1 MVAYGYMLHDIP
13 SLRWETDFST
23 IKRMVKAPLEH
34 RFGNHA
40 YCDKKWCR
48 VLQAEEEEKFYMPP
62 ESDPFFC
69 KNKDKLMYKQLKEIM
84 VRFTSEE
91 VIRESLH
98 WHSTQKNEAMNQV
111 IARLCPKNKH
121 LSESLTLLTR
131 VCVAISYTNVGMK
144 NFYTKV
150 LNELGISMDVDNP
163 MLQLL
168 CKTLNR
174 LDQMRTERMK
184 KKQGNIR
191 QSVFIMTRQKL
202 KKRYIKTELQRKSMG
217 LTKLELHLNVLIW
230 NPVLQ

>member
-1 MVAYGYMLHDIP
+1 M
-13 SLRWETDFST
+13 RTT
-23 IKRMVKAPLEH
+23 KALLEH

-40 YCDKKWCR
+40 YCDKKWCHI
-48 VLQAEEEEKFYMPP
+48 LQAKEDGKCYTRP

-69 KNKDKLMYKQLKEIM
+69 KKKEELMYKQLKEIK

-91 VIRESLH
+91 VIHESLH

-111 IARLCPKNKH
+111 IAGLCPKNKN

-131 VCVAISYTNVGMK
+131 VCVAILYTNVGMN

-150 LNELGISMDVDNP
+150 LNKLGISMDFDNP
-163 MLQLL
+163 MSQLL

-184 KKQGNIR
+184 KR
-191 QSVFIMTRQKL
+191 TRE
-202 KKRYIKTELQRKSMG
+202 Y
-217 LTKLELHLNVLIW
+217 
-230 NPVLQ
+230 